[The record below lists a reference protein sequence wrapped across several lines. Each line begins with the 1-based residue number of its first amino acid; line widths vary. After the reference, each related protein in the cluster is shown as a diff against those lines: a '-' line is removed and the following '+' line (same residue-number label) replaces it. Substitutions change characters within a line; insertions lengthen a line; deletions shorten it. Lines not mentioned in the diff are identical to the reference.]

1 MKPPF
6 HADHVGSLLRPSELV
21 AARKAKSANLR
32 EVEDRAI
39 RAVVA
44 KQEAVGLRSVTDGE
58 FRRDYWHLDFMRQLD
73 GVTLRQAVGMT
84 FAAED
89 VPPMATVTGKLACT
103 KPIMVDHF
111 RFLKDSTRQTA
122 KFCMNGA
129 RWRRRSSRRRS
140 PP

>member
-21 AARKAKSANLR
+21 AARKAKSPNLK
-32 EVEDRAI
+32 EAEDRAI
-39 RAVVA
+39 RAAIA
-44 KQEAVGLRSVTDGE
+44 KQEAIGLRSVTDGE

-73 GVTLRQAVGMT
+73 GVTLNAAVGMT
-84 FAAED
+84 FAAQD
-89 VPPMATVTGKLACT
+89 VPPIAAATGKVACA

-122 KFCMNGA
+122 KFC
-129 RWRRRSSRRRS
+129 
-140 PP
+140 